1 MILALV
7 AGWSCA
13 EAILF
18 FIVVDVPLSAIALH
32 AGARRAVLAACVAAL
47 AAVPGAYVSQRWALA
62 DAAGHRAV
70 LVRIP
75 GIDDALL
82 AVASADYAAA
92 GWRAALRGSFSGV
105 PFKLYAHAA
114 GSRREPLAHLLVLT
128 PLLRLP
134 RFLAT
139 IALTCLVAR
148 ALPPTWTL
156 RARFRLLTAVWIVF
170 YAFYFVVR

>member
-1 MILALV
+1 MIFALV

-18 FIVVDVPLSAIALH
+18 FIVADVPLSAIALH
-32 AGARRAVLAACVAAL
+32 AGARRAMLAACVAAF
-47 AAVPGAYVSQRWALA
+47 AAVPGAYVSQRWAHV

-70 LVRIP
+70 LARIP
-75 GIDDALL
+75 GIDDGLIA
-82 AVASADYAAA
+82 AASADYAAA

-114 GSRREPLAHLLVLT
+114 GSQREPHAHLLLLT

-139 IALTCLVAR
+139 IALTCLAAR

-156 RARFRLLTAVWIVF
+156 RARFRLLTAVWIGF
-170 YAFYFVVR
+170 YASYFVVR

>member
-47 AAVPGAYVSQRWALA
+47 AAVAGAYVSHRWALA

-70 LVRIP
+70 LARIP
-75 GIDDALL
+75 GIDDALI
-82 AVASADYAAA
+82 AAASADYAAA

-114 GSRREPLAHLLVLT
+114 GSRQEAFAHLLLLT
-128 PLLRLP
+128 PSLRLP

-148 ALPPTWTL
+148 VLPRTWTL
-156 RARFRLLTAVWIVF
+156 RARLRLLSAIWGAF
-170 YAFYFVVR
+170 YAYYFFLR